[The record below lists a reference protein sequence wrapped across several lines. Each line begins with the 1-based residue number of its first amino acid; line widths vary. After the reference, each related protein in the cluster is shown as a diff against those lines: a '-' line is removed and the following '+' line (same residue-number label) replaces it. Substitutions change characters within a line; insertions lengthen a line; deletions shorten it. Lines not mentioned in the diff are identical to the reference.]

1 MRIAEPLGDI
11 NFQLRKGTNMG
22 DSTALNNGEQLQLCD
37 AKGRV
42 VGVFLSPAT
51 LEQMNAERER
61 LVKEIGELRKQ
72 LDEAQRQVALLEQD
86 WHSMF
91 RLLPKELQV
100 TEEDIREIQR
110 DPHTFEE
117 ILELFEQDKSS

>member
-1 MRIAEPLGDI
+1 
-11 NFQLRKGTNMG
+11 MG

-42 VGVFLSPAT
+42 VGVFLPPAT

-117 ILELFEQDKSS
+117 ILEMFEQHKSS